1 MTTLTATEVYSP
13 RLNDSGG
20 RGILQVTIADGEAVT
35 FQGSIDGKIF
45 TTIEVFT
52 VSSIKE
58 IALCP
63 RFKYTIT
70 AGSSGGQQSTVM
82 LAETRGI

>member
-1 MTTLTATEVYSP
+1 MTTLTATEVYAT
-13 RLNDSGG
+13 RMNDSGG
-20 RGILQVTIADGEAVT
+20 RGILQITIADSELVT
-35 FQGSIDGKIF
+35 FQGSIDGVTF

-63 RFKYTIT
+63 FFKYTIT
-70 AGSSGGQQSTVM
+70 NGSTGGQQSTVM
-82 LAETRGI
+82 IAETRGI